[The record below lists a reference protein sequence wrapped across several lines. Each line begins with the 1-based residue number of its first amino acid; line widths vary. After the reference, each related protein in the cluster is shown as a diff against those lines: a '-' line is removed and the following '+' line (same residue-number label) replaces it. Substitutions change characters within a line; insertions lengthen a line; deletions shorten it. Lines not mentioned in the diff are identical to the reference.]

1 MKLSTVIL
9 LLALLITSCGMN
21 PSKPHNPLDSITKTL
36 IESGKIED
44 DYARVV
50 ICGGSVMSN
59 SGLLGRHK
67 SILQYNFGPFEIFY
81 ENKKIDEMN
90 IDESVVIDYPKNQ
103 DKLIVFVNA
112 KFKENTSYF
121 TGRQFRIAVINKY
134 IDAENV
140 HYLPSV
146 FKDDKGMIVGDY
158 SSSTVVEA
166 ADSPDDCEKKPIV
179 GYFKLPS

>member
-1 MKLSTVIL
+1 VIL
-9 LLALLITSCGMN
+9 LLALQITSCGMIPN
-21 PSKPHNPLDSITKTL
+21 KPHNPIDSITKTL
-36 IESGKIED
+36 IESEKIED

-81 ENKKIDEMN
+81 ENKKIVEMN

-103 DKLIVFVNA
+103 DKLIYFVNS
-112 KFKENTSYF
+112 KFKQNTSFY
-121 TGRQFRIAVINKY
+121 TGRQFRIVVINKY
-134 IDAENV
+134 FDAKNV
-140 HYLPSV
+140 YYESSV
-146 FKDDKGMIVGDY
+146 FKGDTGMKVGDY

-166 ADSPDDCEKKPIV
+166 ADSPDDCVKKSIV
-179 GYFKLPS
+179 GYFKLPSQ